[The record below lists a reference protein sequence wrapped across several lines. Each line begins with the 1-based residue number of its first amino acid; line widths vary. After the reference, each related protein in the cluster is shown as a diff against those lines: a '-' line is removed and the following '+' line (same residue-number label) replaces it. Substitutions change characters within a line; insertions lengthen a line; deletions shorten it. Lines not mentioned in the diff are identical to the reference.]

1 MEIKKIRREDN
12 RIIGGVCSGI
22 SKKYNVY
29 LWITRLT
36 FVIASWLLLVPFLI
50 YLGLWIAIPSRNQ
63 FKITDRVRLQPI
75 GMFVGAFIG
84 VLIFI
89 FIFSTDSLEMDAEGN
104 FVLASWRDVSH
115 FSLSRKGALLALNRE
130 LKSQHNDGSFAWSY
144 AGPTRM

>member
-22 SKKYNVY
+22 SEKYNVH

-36 FVIASWLLLVPFLI
+36 FWIASSLLVVPYLI

-75 GMFVGAFIG
+75 GVIVGAIIG
-84 VLIFI
+84 VLIFF
-89 FIFSTDSLEMDAEGN
+89 FILIM
-104 FVLASWRDVSH
+104 VSDQ
-115 FSLSRKGALLALNRE
+115 LLRMLLMIPLLLLIPLGAIIGFFIARLCSVKN
-130 LKSQHNDGSFAWSY
+130 
-144 AGPTRM
+144 

>member
-22 SKKYNVY
+22 SEKYNVY

-84 VLIFI
+84 ALIFI
-89 FIFSTDSLEMDAEGN
+89 FIFSTDSM
-104 FVLASWRDVSH
+104 
-115 FSLSRKGALLALNRE
+115 
-130 LKSQHNDGSFAWSY
+130 KSQGPFAMLIMIPLFLLIPMGAIIGFFIARLSSVKNKL
-144 AGPTRM
+144 T

>member
-12 RIIGGVCSGI
+12 RIFGGVCSGI

-75 GMFVGAFIG
+75 GIVVGWIIG
-84 VLIFI
+84 FLIYGY
-89 FIFSTDSLEMDAEGN
+89 IFSTDSM
-104 FVLASWRDVSH
+104 
-115 FSLSRKGALLALNRE
+115 
-130 LKSQHNDGSFAWSY
+130 KSQGPFAMLIMIPLFLLIPLGAIIGFFIARLSSVKIKL
-144 AGPTRM
+144 T

>member
-22 SKKYNVY
+22 SEKYNVY

-89 FIFSTDSLEMDAEGN
+89 FIFSTDSM
-104 FVLASWRDVSH
+104 
-115 FSLSRKGALLALNRE
+115 
-130 LKSQHNDGSFAWSY
+130 KSQGPFAMLIMIPLFLLIPMGAIIGFFIARLSSVKNKL
-144 AGPTRM
+144 T